1 MSHVVRVQ
9 TPEGLAPPTGYS
21 HVAWGTGRLIAVS
34 GQVGYD
40 ENGVLAG
47 PDAVAQARQAF
58 ENMRRCLAAAGAG
71 FEDVVKLT
79 YFLTDIADLARV
91 RVARE
96 EFIPADRIP
105 ASSAMAVVA
114 LFRPEVVVEIEAW
127 AVVPED
133 RG

>member
-21 HVAWGTGRLIAVS
+21 HVAWGTGRTIAIS
-34 GQVGYD
+34 GQVAYD
-40 ENGVLAG
+40 EKGELAG
-47 PDAVAQARQAF
+47 TDATSQARQVF
-58 ENMRRCLAAAGAG
+58 ENLRRCLAEAGAT
-71 FEDVVKLT
+71 FDDVVKLT
-79 YFLTDIADLARV
+79 YFLTDVADLPAI

-105 ASSAMAVVA
+105 ASTAVQVVA
-114 LFRPEVVVEIEAW
+114 LFRPELLMEIEAW

-133 RG
+133 RA